1 MVMRTPLSSFRCLEM
16 SESAS
21 QTRFPSSPLIIRVPF
36 FLLFGFNKGTQK
48 EKGQKGTTG
57 EPSKEAQAMAAALQ
71 SQVVPTCVALNSFAC
86 EKWAAWR
93 QTEMVWC
100 RQRTPANCSELH
112 RRPCA
117 PPKCSSKTDAVALL
131 CRFTSLNLQLLEQNG
146 LATHLGNRSLWESYR
161 IKVIKSPL
169 NPKP

>member
-71 SQVVPTCVALNSFAC
+71 PQVVPTCVALNTGVRKVGCVAPDRDGVVPSAYSGKLFRASSS
-86 EKWAAWR
+86 
-93 QTEMVWC
+93 
-100 RQRTPANCSELH
+100 PLCS
-112 RRPCA
+112 
-117 PPKCSSKTDAVALL
+117 PKM
-131 CRFTSLNLQLLEQNG
+131 LLENG
-146 LATHLGNRSLWESYR
+146 CRCPSMPVHF
-161 IKVIKSPL
+161 
-169 NPKP
+169 PKPPAP